1 MNSKKYT
8 TNAGLHTPN
17 GNRTRAACYLKW
29 KASMITTSP
38 SACDDGHGTVS
49 TTALCRHVH
58 RAVLIYVRVS
68 RVAQRI
74 PSPAPSHRVSACCIQ
89 STPHARPSM
98 KNKNKTTKFPVVRP

>member
-1 MNSKKYT
+1 MPLAAVRRCVFESDGDVAADSERAC
-8 TNAGLHTPN
+8 AGPWP
-17 GNRTRAACYLKW
+17 RIDRPS
-29 KASMITTSP
+29 SM
-38 SACDDGHGTVS
+38 
-49 TTALCRHVH
+49 TAHV
-58 RAVLIYVRVS
+58 VRVS